1 MKIYR
6 KYFKDKLFLK
16 IIFLFSTITIVTI
29 IIFSYL
35 MFRSMADAAVERQ
48 LGIQRSAVQ
57 NINKYINNKYESVQN
72 MMRDT
77 YRDADLAFNTAYFLE
92 HPYKE
97 YIEYRL
103 NRNNS
108 SSTSD
113 TVQIFRNRFEDDPDI
128 ATLMLYSASL
138 QQLYVYNK
146 ANFKIIGTNAA
157 KSLVPDAMYTGEN
170 SKVSTPNV
178 WVRKT
183 IEMPESPMFSVRIP
197 INNNITLR
205 NIGQLEVYFNS
216 EKIWNSIE
224 NYREEIKGRIV
235 VLSGSGDVIFDTDG
249 SYYGN
254 RYPHVEQ
261 INIVYDNDVT
271 EQGDSI
277 IKLTDTQ
284 GGYTVLSL
292 IPKNELAA
300 TYRGVRNTIILV
312 SSVCILFA
320 ILISTLFIMNFA
332 RRTHSIIQFTRKV
345 KNGDLDAR
353 IEETKDDEIGQIAKS
368 FNEML
373 VDLNLY
379 IDRVYKAEIKQKH
392 TEIAALEARVNPHF
406 LYNTLEVIRMRAVSQ
421 GAADVGEMIYSLSM
435 LFKNY
440 VQQKPRYTLKDELEA
455 CRMYL
460 ELFRIRYK
468 DKFSYEIICDKQLM
482 SRTLLK
488 MSLQPIIENY
498 ILHGMR
504 TDGTDNKLM
513 IQVAKIE
520 EYLCVEIKDNGQG
533 IPPDRLGQIKDAL
546 VNPDEYSGSFG
557 LRSIHER
564 LKLLY
569 GAPYGVDIKSDLGRG
584 TVVTVLFPDL
594 GEDGTDD
601 VQGVH
606 SR

>member
-6 KYFKDKLFLK
+6 KYFKNKLFLK
-16 IIFLFSTITIVTI
+16 IIFLFSMITIVTI

-35 MFRSMADAAVERQ
+35 MFRSMSNAAVERQ
-48 LGIQRSAVQ
+48 LDIQRSAMQ
-57 NINKYINNKYESVQN
+57 NINRYINNKYESVQN

-77 YRDADLAFNTAYFLE
+77 YRDADLASNTSYFLE
-92 HPYKE
+92 HSYKE

-103 NRNNS
+103 NRNDS
-108 SSTSD
+108 GLTSD

-128 ATLMLYSASL
+128 ASLMLYSASL
-138 QQLYVYNK
+138 QQLHVYNN
-146 ANFKIIGTNAA
+146 ANFKIITTNAA
-157 KSLVPDAMYTGEN
+157 KSYVPDAMYIGEN
-170 SKVSTPNV
+170 SKVSAPNV

-183 IEMPESPMFSVRIP
+183 IDIPESPMFSVRIP

-205 NIGQLEVYFNS
+205 NIGQLEVYFSS

-224 NYREEIKGRIV
+224 NYRENIKGRIL
-235 VLSGSGDVIFDTDG
+235 VLSSNGDVIFDTDG
-249 SYYGN
+249 SFYGG
-254 RYPHVEQ
+254 RYPYMEQ
-261 INIVYDNDVT
+261 ISTVYDNDVT
-271 EQGDSI
+271 GDGDSI

-292 IPKNELAA
+292 VPKKELAA
-300 TYRGVRNTIILV
+300 TYRGVRNTIVLV

-320 ILISTLFIMNFA
+320 ILLATLFIMSFA

-353 IEETKDDEIGQIAKS
+353 IAEEKDDEIGQIAKS

-440 VQQKPRYTLKDELEA
+440 VQQKPHYTLKDELEA

-468 DKFSYEIICDKQLM
+468 DKFSYEIICDKLLK
-482 SRTLLK
+482 SRTWLK

-504 TDGTDNKLM
+504 LDGTDNE
-513 IQVAKIE
+513 ITIKITKIDV
-520 EYLCVEIKDNGQG
+520 YLCAEITDNGQG
-533 IPPDRLGQIKDAL
+533 IPEDRLGQIKEGLA
-546 VNPDEYSGSFG
+546 NPDEYSGSFG

-569 GAPYGVDIKSDLGRG
+569 GARMV
-584 TVVTVLFPDL
+584 
-594 GEDGTDD
+594 
-601 VQGVH
+601 
-606 SR
+606 